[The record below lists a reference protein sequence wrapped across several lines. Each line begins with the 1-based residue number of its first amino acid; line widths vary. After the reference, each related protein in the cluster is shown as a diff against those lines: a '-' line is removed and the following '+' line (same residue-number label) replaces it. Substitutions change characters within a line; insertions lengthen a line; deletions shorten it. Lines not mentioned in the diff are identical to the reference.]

1 MFRRSVQDIRSVLN
15 TFLRQK
21 GLETTLL
28 QKRLMDAWP
37 DVVGRSVVRYTSE
50 MFIKNQT
57 LFVKISS
64 PALRADLS
72 MRRTRLVK
80 QLNDAVGAM
89 VIADIKIY

>member
-21 GLETTLL
+21 GLETPLL

-37 DVVGRSVVRYTSE
+37 DVVGRSVVRYTSG

>member
-1 MFRRSVQDIRSVLN
+1 M
-15 TFLRQK
+15 
-21 GLETTLL
+21 
-28 QKRLMDAWP
+28 
-37 DVVGRSVVRYTSE
+37 GRSVVRYTSE

>member
-21 GLETTLL
+21 GLETPLL

-37 DVVGRSVVRYTSE
+37 DVVGRNTSE

-80 QLNDAVGAM
+80 QLNDSVGAM

>member
-15 TFLRQK
+15 TILRQK
-21 GLETTLL
+21 GIETQLL

-80 QLNDAVGAM
+80 Q
-89 VIADIKIY
+89 

>member
-15 TFLRQK
+15 TFLRLK
-21 GLETTLL
+21 GLETPLL